1 MRRGQL
7 VNGQRA
13 CQMLLPR
20 WIKTLE
26 KFRDQPAIFD
36 GGRVISFSD
45 IANALEALPQASSP
59 IPAQGSALQIIL
71 ATLHGWRDG
80 QTILPLE
87 KPGLPELGPIPEGV
101 AHLKLTPG
109 NEGKPRTVRFT
120 SAQIAADADRIVDAM
135 GLTPEVPN
143 LSTISLSHSY
153 GYSSV
158 VLPLLLH
165 GIPVQ
170 TVEVPFPAVVTAAW
184 KNHEQ
189 VIVPAVP
196 SMWRAWHRSGILKD
210 APIALA
216 ISAGAPLSLELE
228 TAIWNDCGLKLHNFY
243 GASECGG
250 ISYDSSTTPRSH
262 PDDLGE
268 LLPGVEVDLD
278 PNGRFIVK
286 SSSVAL
292 GYDISRRDEKLGDGN
307 FLTPDCGHLD
317 GKRLLLDSRG
327 GDTINVAGRK
337 LGPGRIEAVLRA
349 TGLVENVRVFGIP
362 SHDSERVDEIAALI
376 TTSHTAKELSKAIAD
391 TLAGW
396 QIPRHWIASPEPGD
410 WQLSRQSLR
419 RKHADLAK

>member
-1 MRRGQL
+1 
-7 VNGQRA
+7 
-13 CQMLLPR
+13 MLLLR
-20 WIKTLE
+20 WNKTLE

-36 GGRVISFSD
+36 GERVSSFSD
-45 IANALEALPQASSP
+45 LAESLAALPAATGP
-59 IPAQGSALQIIL
+59 IAAQGSAHQIAL
-71 ATLHGWRDG
+71 ATLQGWRDG
-80 QTILPLE
+80 QAILPLE

-109 NEGKPRTVRFT
+109 NEGQPRTVRFT
-120 SAQIAADADRIVDAM
+120 AAQIAADADRLVAAM
-135 GLTPEVPN
+135 DLTPEIPN
-143 LSTISLSHSY
+143 LATISLSHSY
-153 GYSSV
+153 GYSSII
-158 VLPLLLH
+158 LPLLLH
-165 GIPVQ
+165 GIPIQ

-184 KNHEQ
+184 KNHKR

-250 ISYDSSTTPRSH
+250 ISYDRSSSPRSH

-268 LLPGVEVDLD
+268 ALPGVDVTLD
-278 PNGRFIVK
+278 ASGRFMIR

-292 GYDISRRDEKLGDGN
+292 GYDDSRSDEKLTAGS
-307 FLTPDCGHLD
+307 FLTPDHGHLD
-317 GKRLLLDSRG
+317 GPRLLLDSRG

-349 TGLVENVRVFGIP
+349 TGFIEDVRVFGIP
-362 SHDSERVDEIAALI
+362 SHDPERVDEVAALI
-376 TTSHTAKELSKAIAD
+376 TTDHSIRDLSKAVAD

-396 QIPRHWIASPEPGD
+396 EIPRHWITDPEPGD
-410 WQLSRQSLR
+410 WQLTRQSLR
-419 RKHADLAK
+419 KKHAGLAK